1 MSGIAHMMLG
11 SPISTSA
18 AFFRAASTSIT
29 GSTTITLPAPTG
41 TLDGDLMFASVLMAA
56 TGNPT
61 VTGWTK
67 LGFTQVLTGVTD
79 ALSVYY
85 RYFVTG
91 DTSWTWTVTGSTTV
105 AGGIASF
112 GGVNSAASPIDGAW
126 NSGAVSP
133 AVAPSITLTSTSVL
147 IDVVGNRVSYTE
159 EIPSGFLLGF
169 NASRSEQE
177 CSVFYKLNTP
187 AGATGDVSSSIT
199 GGTVGWASKLVSF
212 ESNQI

>member
-11 SPISTSA
+11 LPPNVVGG

-56 TGNPT
+56 TGDPT

-67 LGFTQVLTGVTD
+67 LGVTQALSGVTD

-91 DTSWTWTVTGSTTV
+91 DTSWTWTVAGSSTV

-112 GGVNSAASPIDGAW
+112 GNVNSGASPIDGAW
-126 NSGAVSP
+126 SSGAATP
-133 AVAPSITLTSTSVL
+133 ALATSITLTNTSVL
-147 IDVVGNRVSYTE
+147 IDVVGNRVAYTE
-159 EIPSGFLLGF
+159 GIPSGFLQAF
-169 NASRSEQE
+169 TASRSEQE
-177 CSVFYKLNTP
+177 CNVFYKLNTP
-187 AGATGDVSSSIT
+187 PGATGDVSSSVT

-212 ESNQI
+212 ESL